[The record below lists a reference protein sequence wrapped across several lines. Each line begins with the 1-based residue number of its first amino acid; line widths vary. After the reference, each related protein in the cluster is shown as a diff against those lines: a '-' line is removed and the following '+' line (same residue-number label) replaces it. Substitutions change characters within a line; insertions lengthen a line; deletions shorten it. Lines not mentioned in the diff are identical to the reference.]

1 MSPDDAEDV
10 FKVTDRRRRLDADD
24 PPRPGLGQRRVTIAG
39 AAWLRTPGERSLA
52 GLFMMLASSA
62 VVALGHAPDPLTGQR
77 QTDLVQA
84 ADAIDL
90 LVLLREKTEG
100 HRSGDESRIL
110 DETHLRPATPLRA
123 RYEAILITTIR
134 VSIVIASTVSGI
146 RQRS

>member
-1 MSPDDAEDV
+1 MPTGDSEDV
-10 FKVTDRRRRLDADD
+10 FKVTDRRRRLDAED
-24 PPRPGLGQRRVTIAG
+24 PPRPPLSSDESRPPVPHGSAP
-39 AAWLRTPGERSLA
+39 PGERSLA

-110 DETHLRPATPLRA
+110 DELIYDLQLRYVHVTKQ
-123 RYEAILITTIR
+123 
-134 VSIVIASTVSGI
+134 S
-146 RQRS
+146 